1 MISYICFS
9 LSDLH
14 VSVWQSLDPSSCCKW
29 HSFFFFFMAE
39 WYSVV
44 YMYHI
49 FLIHSSTDRQKLS
62 FNLCLLLQILF
73 NFTFSQMGLKITASS
88 NVAHSWF
95 LRLFLS
101 ILLINMQTFFV
112 RSSLLCRSS
121 QVQPTATSTHCQH
134 FWYLSYLFF
143 NLFSCRW
150 MFVKWHI
157 CHPSKNNNFLI
168 CYIFIKFL
176 KINLF

>member
-1 MISYICFS
+1 MISYDICFS

-29 HSFFFFFMAE
+29 HYFVLFFFMAE

-62 FNLCLLLQILF
+62 LNLCHLLKILS
-73 NFTFSQMGLKITASS
+73 NFTFSQMGLKSIASS

-95 LRLFLS
+95 SRLFLS

-112 RSSLLCRSS
+112 WDHLFFVDLAKCSQQQPIHTINIFDISLICFLTSSLGGGCLLSNTWAT
-121 QVQPTATSTHCQH
+121 QVKA
-134 FWYLSYLFF
+134 
-143 NLFSCRW
+143 
-150 MFVKWHI
+150 
-157 CHPSKNNNFLI
+157 NNNFFDML
-168 CYIFIKFL
+168 YFY
-176 KINLF
+176 